1 LVFPLIA
8 GELEVG
14 QMELHSDEFDI
25 LAVIKF
31 LSWGLKDLLQQK
43 EIAFNMDVDE
53 TVSQLLTSHF
63 VLGDKQRIVQTLG
76 NFLSNAVKF
85 TPAGGKLD
93 LKVHCEEVVE
103 KKFVDLPF
111 IHETSSSSSESVTRT
126 GDPLLGVT
134 GTSLLTKTSSQTKH
148 SIDKV
153 ARIHI
158 SVQDN
163 GIGKYSFDCF
173 IV

>member
-1 LVFPLIA
+1 MV
-8 GELEVG
+8 
-14 QMELHSDEFDI
+14 H
-25 LAVIKF
+25 LA
-31 LSWGLKDLLQQK
+31 
-43 EIAFNMDVDE
+43 
-53 TVSQLLTSHF
+53 
-63 VLGDKQRIVQTLG
+63 G

-103 KKFVDLPF
+103 KKHVDLPF
-111 IHETSSSSSESVTRT
+111 IHEASSSSSESVART
-126 GDPLLGVT
+126 EDPLLGVT
-134 GTSLLTKTSSQTKH
+134 GTSILAKTSSQTNH

-158 SVQDN
+158 SVKDN